1 MNLVKQVS
9 TKLGRGRTALM
20 VSVNKNGVIRLNE
33 PAVEYLSM
41 FPGNKINF
49 YQDKDSPKDWFI
61 KIEDDGIVLREKKS
75 YGKGLLLQS
84 ASITRDMIKSL
95 GFESRF
101 MALLAKEPL
110 NFNNTEGFYAILTSS
125 AKGK

>member
-9 TKLGRGRTALM
+9 IKLGRGRTTLM
-20 VSVNKNGVIRLNE
+20 VNVNKNGVIRLNE
-33 PAVEYLSM
+33 LVVEHLILCS
-41 FPGNKINF
+41 GNKINF

-61 KIEDDGIVLREKKS
+61 KIEDDGLVLREKKS

-95 GFESRF
+95 VFESRF
-101 MALLAKEPL
+101 TALLAKEPL